1 MADQLA
7 ECVFEDLVGDIETAG
22 VVVAE
27 LDLQGSTCQ
36 HLVAVEDLVGDTH
49 FRIHIEVGPDG
60 HKMFVAVVSWRLLT
74 ETRSLSWL

>member
-1 MADQLA
+1 MSTKVNHAHFPRFTKSYLEA
-7 ECVFEDLVGDIETAG
+7 
-22 VVVAE
+22 
-27 LDLQGSTCQ
+27 LDCSTCR